1 MIIPNDIVE
10 RLKRLDCEDVAK
22 KLGITVS
29 RHKAR
34 CFMHDDKIPSL
45 SFYSTNHSRWHC
57 FACSKGGDAIGL
69 AMNVY
74 SLDFVQ
80 ACLCLCSMYGIP
92 VPENAP
98 KFNRRNLRLRRIIQT
113 PQEEPKRD
121 IDAEIGN
128 WILKNMDLSEEAQH
142 FLFEKRLL
150 NPEIVRKLK
159 IVSISN
165 GFTFARQIIEHFGEK
180 RCKDS
185 GLLNERLNPCFW
197 TPCLVFPFF
206 DVNGSLIGLQTRYLG
221 DQQAPRFQFL
231 SSQKSHIFNLPI
243 LNTLSHNATV
253 YVTEGVTDC
262 LAMLSDSKNAVA
274 IPSAT
279 IIPESDLLWLKPFN
293 LRMSPDN
300 DTNEAGIKGFL
311 KLRGALLKTGQMIK
325 YEPLP
330 EGFKDY
336 SDYYA
341 YNRRKADQ
349 D

>member
-1 MIIPNDIVE
+1 MIIPNDIIQ
-10 RLKRLDCEDVAK
+10 RLKNLDCEDVAI
-22 KLGITVS
+22 KLGIIVS

-45 SFYSTNHSRWHC
+45 SFYAENRSRWHC

-74 SLDFVQ
+74 SLDFAQ
-80 ACLCLCSMYGIP
+80 ACLCLCSIYGIP
-92 VPENAP
+92 VPEGTP
-98 KFNRRNLRLRRIIQT
+98 KFNRRNLYIRHIRQT
-113 PQEEPKRD
+113 PLEEAKKE

-128 WILKNMDLSEEAQH
+128 WILDNMNLSEQAQY
-142 FLFEKRLL
+142 FLFDKRLL
-150 NPEIVRKLK
+150 DQEVVKKLK
-159 IVSISN
+159 IVSISKS
-165 GFTFARQIIEHFGEK
+165 FTFARQIIDRFGEE
-180 RCKDS
+180 RCKNS

-197 TPCLVFPFF
+197 TPCLIFPFF
-206 DVNGSLIGLQTRYLG
+206 DINGNLIGLQTRYLG
-221 DQQAPRFQFL
+221 NLQAPRFQFL
-231 SSQKSHIFNLPI
+231 SNQKSHIFNLPI
-243 LNTLSHNATV
+243 LNTLPRNATV

-262 LAMLSDSKNAVA
+262 LAMLSDGKNAVA

-300 DTNEAGIKGFL
+300 DANEAGIKGFR
-311 KLRGALLKTGQMIK
+311 KLRDALMKTGQVILCDS
-325 YEPLP
+325 LP

-341 YNRRKADQ
+341 YNKRKSKQ